1 MASFLDTIDF
11 RYGGTVVDDV
21 ATKKTGKKKAGR
33 LRDPL
38 NLLTTLSGM
47 VLYLLVGG
55 FLLTVCL
62 TPFGKGS
69 IFGYGHDVVACA
81 ATGDMGMNS
90 GNGNWLVRPH
100 AGVTVTPTHINLCT
114 QSPSSEQR
122 WWYTL
127 ENLPGVVTLITVA
140 LVTYLVLQH
149 ARGQGPYSSGFAAR
163 LRFLGWFLLADSVL
177 RPAIE
182 TYASHKLWASL
193 ADGPIDHPWR
203 PAWTAL
209 FAGIALL
216 SLAQILAVGTAMR
229 EDLEGVV

>member
-11 RYGGTVVDDV
+11 RYGGAIVEGV
-21 ATKKTGKKKAGR
+21 AKKRASG

-47 VLYLLVGG
+47 ALYLLVGG

-69 IFGYGHDVVACA
+69 IFGYGHDVVACV
-81 ATGDMGMNS
+81 ATGDMGMTS
-90 GNGNWLVRPH
+90 DSGNWLLRPH
-100 AGVTVTPTHINLCT
+100 AGVTVVPTHINLCAN
-114 QSPSSEQR
+114 SPSAAQR
-122 WWYTL
+122 WWYTM
-127 ENLPGVVTLITVA
+127 ENLPGWLTLITVV
-140 LVTYLVLQH
+140 LVTHLVLQH
-149 ARGQGPYSSGFAAR
+149 ARGQGPYSPGFVAR

-177 RPAIE
+177 NPAIA
-182 TYASHKLWASL
+182 TYASHRLWATL

-203 PAWTAL
+203 PGWTAL
-209 FAGIALL
+209 LAGIALL
-216 SLAQILAVGTAMR
+216 SLAQILTVGTAMR

>member
-11 RYGGTVVDDV
+11 RYGGTVVDGV
-21 ATKKTGKKKAGR
+21 AKKRAFGFR
-33 LRDPL
+33 NPL

-47 VLYLLVGG
+47 ALYLLAGG
-55 FLLTVCL
+55 FLLAVGATL
-62 TPFGKGS
+62 FGHGS
-69 IFGYGHDVVACA
+69 IFGYGHDVVACV

-90 GNGNWLVRPH
+90 DSGDWLLRPH
-100 AGVTVTPTHINLCT
+100 AGVTVNPTHINLCT
-114 QSPSSEQR
+114 QSPSAGQR

-127 ENLPGVVTLITVA
+127 LNLPGAVTLITVV
-140 LVTYLVLQH
+140 LVTYLVLEH
-149 ARGQGPYSSGFAAR
+149 ARGQGPYSPGFAAR

-177 RPAIE
+177 RPAVE

-209 FAGIALL
+209 LAGIALL
-216 SLAQILAVGTAMR
+216 SLAQILAVGSAMR

>member
-11 RYGGTVVDDV
+11 RYGGTVVDGV
-21 ATKKTGKKKAGR
+21 AKKRVFRFG
-33 LRDPL
+33 DPL
-38 NLLTTLSGM
+38 DLLTTLSGM

-55 FLLTVCL
+55 FVLTVCAL
-62 TPFGKGS
+62 PFGKS
-69 IFGYGHDVVACA
+69 SVFGFGHDVVACA
-81 ATGDMGMNS
+81 STGDMGMNS
-90 GNGNWLVRPH
+90 DSGNWLLRPRT
-100 AGVTVTPTHINLCT
+100 GVTVVPTHINLCT
-114 QSPSSEQR
+114 HSPSAGQR

-127 ENLPGVVTLITVA
+127 ENLPGALTLITVV

-182 TYASHKLWASL
+182 TYAAHKLWASL

-216 SLAQILAVGTAMR
+216 SLARILAVGTAMR